1 MIGPRLKACLFV
13 IGRCKQSSLP
23 PPLSDTRRLTH
34 THFSLRPLSSPLWR
48 CNQDGNK
55 KPVESYCIWMKCFL
69 TLQHQWGRTHS
80 WRVSMPPPSRPCW
93 ENGDW
98 SGDLLV
104 RSFSCFFC
112 FFPIAPLFLFAI
124 SAGPTSAVPALRRV
138 KSGLLCLFPFLDKY
152 PWQTLVRH
160 SGKAWRD
167 CVSAVSRTLNLNV
180 TLWLILTTACSRMLP
195 RWWRSLNC
203 LHKPRLK
210 ICNIPLE
217 LMSSFWKTSHRKE
230 EGGTL

>member
-112 FFPIAPLFLFAI
+112 FFSHCTSLFVCYFSWAYI
-124 SAGPTSAVPALRRV
+124 RCSSVT
-138 KSGLLCLFPFLDKY
+138 K
-152 PWQTLVRH
+152 
-160 SGKAWRD
+160 GKKWI
-167 CVSAVSRTLNLNV
+167 AVSF
-180 TLWLILTTACSRMLP
+180 
-195 RWWRSLNC
+195 
-203 LHKPRLK
+203 
-210 ICNIPLE
+210 
-217 LMSSFWKTSHRKE
+217 SFS
-230 EGGTL
+230 G